1 MCIRPLHLFDK
12 VGAGGS
18 VGEQDLSLHIGDI
31 APDGNA
37 VVPYLKG
44 DAFEDGV
51 RRAVVLCD
59 AKPRQLLIDE
69 ADAHRFARCDADG
82 LDCLAVELPALDAR
96 DLAHLVGRGAQLVED
111 RSATRAGLFG
121 VGRAARNILDLHRH
135 TGKGLAGVA
144 ALLHAQIAAGGIFV
158 CDNSGLA
165 VQNGDVLRRLRRERV
180 PFRRGDFLD
189 RIMSHDVNRNRHGAV
204 RAG

>member
-1 MCIRPLHLFDK
+1 MTTDVAFNAEIGAAGAIRQEYLALCVRLKSAERNAVTVYLKGNIREILP
-12 VGAGGS
+12 VGAGIF
-18 VGEQDLSLHIGDI
+18 ENTQASLR
-31 APDGNA
+31 
-37 VVPYLKG
+37 L
-44 DAFEDGV
+44 V
-51 RRAVVLCD
+51 RHRHRDRA
-59 AKPRQLLIDE
+59 
-69 ADAHRFARCDADG
+69 ARCDLHRLHSLRIG
-82 LDCLAVELPALDAR
+82 FPALDTR
-96 DLAHLVGRGAQLVED
+96 DLAYLIGRGAQLVKESD
-111 RSATRAGLFG
+111 AACTGLFG
-121 VGRAARNILDLHRH
+121 VNRAARNVLDLHRH
-135 TGKGLAGVA
+135 TGKCLAGVA